1 MKIHQ
6 ILLALTGP
14 ALILS
19 AAAPAG
25 CKKLST
31 DSDWPPLAEW
41 KAAMPEVKPNKQV
54 GSSRHP
60 DYVLRAENYQD
71 VQAAVN
77 FCAKH
82 AIRLVIL
89 TSGHDFLG

>member
-1 MKIHQ
+1 MKIHL
-6 ILLALTGP
+6 ILLALAGP
-14 ALILS
+14 ALSLS
-19 AAAPAG
+19 TAAPAG

-31 DSDWPPLAEW
+31 DSDWPPPADW
-41 KAAMPEVKPNKQV
+41 KAAMPEVKPNRQ
-54 GSSRHP
+54 GGGSRHP
-60 DYVLRAENYQD
+60 DYILRAESYQD
-71 VQAAVN
+71 VQAAVK

>member
-1 MKIHQ
+1 MKILL
-6 ILLALTGP
+6 ILLALTGL
-14 ALILS
+14 ALSSS

-31 DSDWPPLAEW
+31 DSDWPPLTEW
-41 KAAMPEVKPNKQV
+41 KAAMPEVKAHKQSA
-54 GSSRHP
+54 GSRHT
-60 DYVLRAENYQD
+60 DYVLRAEHYPD
-71 VQAAVN
+71 VQAAVK